1 MLFRSPLRSQSGR
14 ESVPLAVAQTQIEA
28 VWASAKELP
37 NVQKFRV
44 LRAEVHDWTGKPD
57 DVAADLEG
65 LTSFAGIGVE
75 KREMLDGVKMY
86 INDGAGGTG
95 WLLVRPSGTEPLLR
109 VYCEA
114 SSEALVHRA
123 LTETEK
129 LIHAL

>member
-1 MLFRSPLRSQSGR
+1 MLFRSELVDALNAEFGPHYYGR
-14 ESVPLAVAQTQIEA
+14 VDLHLKPGQKERAIEK
-28 VWASAKELP
+28 ASA
-37 NVQKFRV
+37 
-44 LRAEVHDWTGKPD
+44 
-57 DVAADLEG
+57 EG